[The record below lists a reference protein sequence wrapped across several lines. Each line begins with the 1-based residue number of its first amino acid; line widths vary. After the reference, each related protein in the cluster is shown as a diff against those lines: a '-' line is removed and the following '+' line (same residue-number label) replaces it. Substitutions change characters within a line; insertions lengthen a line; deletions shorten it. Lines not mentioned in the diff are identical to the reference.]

1 MERLQK
7 LVVIGCAGTGG
18 PAAML
23 AKTLAPEVEVTVIRE
38 EENFLTRCATPY
50 IASGDVTVDSSVKDD
65 QILLGK
71 GITLVD
77 SPATAIDREAKNVL
91 VANGTSYGYDR
102 LLLAMGA
109 RATVPKIAGADLPGV
124 FVIRTSRDATNIL
137 TWINTRRVRRAIV
150 VGAGAVGLETGYL
163 LASKGIT
170 AYVVELFDHVFPGA
184 FDSDMSEPIE
194 HYLTREGLHLR
205 LGQKVQGVLGTS
217 AVEGVELS
225 TGEVIEAAMVV
236 MSTGVRCNTELAE
249 QAGLEMGTR
258 CLKVNDY
265 LQTSDP
271 DIYAAGDLIEY
282 QSAVTGDRLLGQV
295 RPNAVIGGRVIA
307 KNVLG
312 YKVKFPPLINSFAT
326 KLFDLSVASAG
337 ISESAAKREGMSV
350 VSAKVDA
357 MSKHAMIKGKKPYT
371 VKLVFDADS
380 TKIIGGQIVSESECA
395 VRYIDVIALAIRSG
409 MTAGELATFRC
420 AGQPELSPEPS
431 AEPISLAAETAFRK
445 LCEPD

>member
-1 MERLQK
+1 MNQIKK

-23 AKTLAPEVEVTVIRE
+23 AKTLAPEIEVIVIRE

-65 QILLGK
+65 QILLSK

-77 SPATAIDREAKNVL
+77 SKAIAIDREAKRVTT
-91 VANGTSYGYDR
+91 ADGTSYRYDK
-102 LLLAMGA
+102 LVLAVGA
-109 RATVPKIAGADLPGV
+109 TATMPKIAGADLTGV
-124 FVIRTSRDATNIL
+124 FVLRTSRNATDIL

-150 VGAGAVGLETGYL
+150 VGAGAVGLEMAYV

-170 AYVVELFDHVFPGA
+170 VHVVEVLDHVFPA
-184 FDSDMSEPIE
+184 TFDPDMSAPIE
-194 HYLTREGLHLR
+194 QYLTSKGLQLR
-205 LGQKVQGVLGTS
+205 LGQKVEGIPGST
-217 AVEGVELS
+217 AVEGAELS
-225 TGEVIEAAMVV
+225 TGETIEAEMVV

-249 QAGLEMGTR
+249 QAGLEIGAR
-258 CLKVNDY
+258 GVKVNEY

-271 DIYAAGDLIEY
+271 DIYAGGDLIEY
-282 QSAVTGDRLLGQV
+282 QSAVSGKPVLGQV

-337 ISESAAKREGMSV
+337 IPESAAKREGMTV
-350 VSAKVDA
+350 VSAKGSA
-357 MSKHAMIKGKKPYT
+357 MSKHAMMKGKKPYT
-371 VKLVFDADS
+371 VKLVFDKDS
-380 TKIIGGQIVSESECA
+380 RKLIGGQIVSESECM
-395 VRYIDVIALAIRSG
+395 VRYIDVIALAIRFG
-409 MTAGELATFRC
+409 MTATELATFRC

-431 AEPISLAAETAFRK
+431 AEPISLAAEKASRK
-445 LCEPD
+445 LHEPG